1 MSGQQQILVL
11 NQESLFEKFA
21 KENLRQADLYYA
33 EKKFK
38 VGEGMDELK
47 ALHSYILKDVLCE
60 DDCEI
65 VNFLYKRITG
75 QLECSK
81 RRKNK
86 SVLKHIEDNDN
97 ITVINN
103 YYTQPFEW
111 TETPS
116 W

>member
-21 KENLRQADLYYA
+21 KENLKQADLYYA

-47 ALHSYILKDVLCE
+47 TLHAYILKDVLCE

-65 VNFLYKRITG
+65 VKFLDKKLRG
-75 QLECSK
+75 ALGDENLELVEL
-81 RRKNK
+81 K
-86 SVLKHIEDNDN
+86 SLQPKYRD
-97 ITVINN
+97 INN
-103 YYTQPFEW
+103 YYYTQPF
-111 TETPS
+111 S
-116 W
+116 WEESVW